1 MQMTDDA
8 GIQQLMSSQTD
19 EDIQSFGQQL
29 HGGGFTALRR
39 FLDDF
44 RDYLRQYEDGA
55 CDLADELIR
64 RAKLAVPEPG
74 RTSPSWTYIWTE
86 FEGIIHTKRDVF
98 QSIPKSQRD
107 GEWQVLLD
115 NPHSNQNI
123 AVYPGLTF
131 IEAVYMFAYFRTGLT
146 NSEYI
151 RLQKISTVMT
161 YTGAERDGPQPIE
174 SL

>member
-1 MQMTDDA
+1 MQVTEDT
-8 GIQQLMSSQTD
+8 GFQQLIRIQTD

-44 RDYLRQYEDGA
+44 RDYLRLYEDEA
-55 CDLADELIR
+55 CAQAEELMR
-64 RAKLAVPEPG
+64 RAKLAAPEPG
-74 RTSPSWTYIWTE
+74 RTSPSWTYIWSE
-86 FEGIIHTKRDVF
+86 FEGIIRTKRDVF
-98 QSIPKSQRD
+98 NSISTDQRE

-151 RLQKISTVMT
+151 RLQKIATVMT
-161 YTGAERDGPQPIE
+161 FTGADRDGLQPIE